1 MDVEEGLRN
10 INMNSD
16 ILDVRKTYDN
26 LRKCQT
32 HLVQSSE
39 IATACVCQNLFKLDY
54 PYGATRSDKDYM
66 MANTVHDIMS
76 ICMSGPILENWD
88 CGLENYEQITKM
100 IVKESSEIIN
110 TLIKDTLEIARR
122 ENRFVEDNFELQ
134 VNAIF
139 NGLIMG
145 MTRRLMRK
153 FERPSR
159 VLTEVTITNI
169 QDHHEGRIDAILEYP
184 NGYGLLDWKSY
195 DLSNTISGREKWQLI
210 ANTLLANFRY
220 RRNEDDWS
228 GHNFSCIVHSNGVYF
243 PKAETTRKE
252 VERIKTNRKFAYMVL
267 CGERV
272 RVQRPKFCP
281 VCDKGLE
288 GSNECL
294 FYQRD
299 ARLEYEGRLPAQY
312 EKMTK
317 QFFAKRYAIMKE
329 RAETHL
335 HKHVVYSLINKHGEE
350 EALRRLEKI
359 GILCRGY
366 SFDSDIDEKVILSR
380 ADDNIPL
387 EPRRIV
393 RIIGMEEGKPILSC
407 INEQASVM
415 EVRNNKITLSFRS
428 KIAVRRAK
436 RQLFHLPIILL
447 RDELNV
453 TRSMLRPIHQFH
465 KLAADMLIPAELL
478 V

>member
-1 MDVEEGLRN
+1 
-10 INMNSD
+10 
-16 ILDVRKTYDN
+16 
-26 LRKCQT
+26 
-32 HLVQSSE
+32 
-39 IATACVCQNLFKLDY
+39 
-54 PYGATRSDKDYM
+54 
-66 MANTVHDIMS
+66 
-76 ICMSGPILENWD
+76 MSGPILENWHR
-88 CGLENYEQITKM
+88 GLENYEQIAKR
-100 IVKESSEIIN
+100 IVNESSEIIN
-110 TLIKDTLEIARR
+110 TIIKDTLDGVYR
-122 ENRFVEDNFELQ
+122 ENRFVQDDFELQ
-134 VNAIF
+134 VKDIY

-145 MTRRLMRK
+145 MTRRLMK
-153 FERPSR
+153 KHERPSR

-169 QDHHEGRIDAILEYP
+169 KDHHEGRIDALLEYP
-184 NGYGLLDWKSY
+184 SGYGLLDWKSY
-195 DLSNTISGREKWQLI
+195 NLSNAISGREKWQLI

-220 RRNEDDWS
+220 RRNEDDWT
-228 GHNFSCIVHSNGVYF
+228 GHNFSCIVHNGGVYF
-243 PKAETTRKE
+243 PKTETTRKE
-252 VERIKTNRKFAYMVL
+252 VDRIKTNRQFAHMVL

-288 GSNECL
+288 GSKECV

-299 ARLEYEGRLPAQY
+299 ARLAYEGKLPAQY

-317 QFFAKRYAIMKE
+317 QFFAKRYAILKE

-335 HKHVVYSLINKHGEE
+335 HKHVVSVLISKHGEG

-366 SFDSDIDEKVILSR
+366 SYDFDIDEKVIFSR

-393 RIIGMEEGKPILSC
+393 RIIGMEPGKSLLSC
-407 INEQASVM
+407 ISEQASVM
-415 EVRNNKITLSFRS
+415 DVRNNKITLSFRS

-447 RDELNV
+447 RDELNL

-465 KLAADMLIPAELL
+465 KLAAEMFIPAELL